1 MVRNFLLLLW
11 TSVVLIMM
19 GHVSALAG
27 EASELA
33 LVHADIVKR
42 FPSVKHFTTTQ
53 LAALSP
59 ENVLMVDVRKAK
71 EYRVSHLANSI
82 RVSPRMS
89 ADKFVAVHQK
99 ASSGKVILFYCSV
112 GVRSSKL
119 AKAVQARLP
128 KAEIYNLEG
137 GIFKWHNESR
147 PLVNSAGPT
156 DFIHPYNKYWGRL
169 LTRQD
174 QIFSK

>member
-1 MVRNFLLLLW
+1 MIRYFFLICA
-11 TSVVLIMM
+11 SVVFLMD
-19 GHVSALAG
+19 GHMSALAG
-27 EASELA
+27 EADELA

-42 FPSVKHFTTTQ
+42 FPNVKHLTTKQ
-53 LAALSP
+53 LTALSQQ
-59 ENVLMVDVRKAK
+59 NILLVDVRKAK

-89 ADKFVAVHQK
+89 ADKFIVAHQK

-119 AKAVQARLP
+119 AKAVQERLP
-128 KAEIYNLEG
+128 EAEIYNLEG

-174 QIFSK
+174 QIRSK